1 MAYQSIKNLK
11 AQDVMTEKVV
21 FATEEEKLSEILAKL
36 KKHDIH
42 ELPVVRKNKLVGMV
56 SYDTLIK
63 RRNLPLSTKV
73 EHVMTTPP
81 KLSMDVPLMQVAEM
95 LMSSGFRALPITSK
109 GNKLAGMVSRND
121 LLAGIKN
128 DKRLSELQIDSIM
141 THTPQCILETE
152 NIKKARTMMMQLSM
166 RTLPVVDTK
175 ERLVGVVGVKD
186 IASIWTP
193 KTKESRGELSGE
205 KISLDVEVRSIM
217 NTEPIS
223 IGKDGKVKDVIALM
237 QTHDISSILI
247 TEKKKPLGIITPLDL
262 IELIVRM
269 IKRESLY
276 VQITGLDEEDTEYY
290 DDMYDL
296 IEKYMKKINK
306 IQRTRLFALHV
317 TQYHDKSLVKEYEL
331 RARLSTDKHLF
342 YAQGEGWN
350 LMMALDEVLDTL
362 VGIVTKDKDR
372 RLGARKKRNKSS

>member
-1 MAYQSIKNLK
+1 
-11 AQDVMTEKVV
+11 
-21 FATEEEKLSEILAKL
+21 
-36 KKHDIH
+36 
-42 ELPVVRKNKLVGMV
+42 
-56 SYDTLIK
+56 
-63 RRNLPLSTKV
+63 
-73 EHVMTTPP
+73 
-81 KLSMDVPLMQVAEM
+81 
-95 LMSSGFRALPITSK
+95 
-109 GNKLAGMVSRND
+109 
-121 LLAGIKN
+121 
-128 DKRLSELQIDSIM
+128 
-141 THTPQCILETE
+141 
-152 NIKKARTMMMQLSM
+152 
-166 RTLPVVDTK
+166 
-175 ERLVGVVGVKD
+175 
-186 IASIWTP
+186 
-193 KTKESRGELSGE
+193 
-205 KISLDVEVRSIM
+205 
-217 NTEPIS
+217 
-223 IGKDGKVKDVIALM
+223 M

-372 RLGARKKRNKSS
+372 RKKKKKKRNKSS

>member
-11 AQDVMTEKVV
+11 AEDVMTKKVIS
-21 FATEEEKLSEILAKL
+21 ATEDEILSEILAKL
-36 KKHDIH
+36 KKHNIH

-81 KLSMDVPLMQVAEM
+81 KLSEDVPITTVAEM
-95 LMSSGFRALPITSK
+95 LMSSGFRALPITTK
-109 GNKLAGMVSRND
+109 GKKLAGMVSRND
-121 LLAGIKN
+121 LLGGIKQ
-128 DKRLSELQIDSIM
+128 DRRLCEMEITTIM
-141 THTPQCILETE
+141 THNPQCISETD
-152 NIKKARTMMMQLSM
+152 NIKKARTMMKQLSM
-166 RTLPVVDTK
+166 RTLPVVDSK
-175 ERLVGVVGVKD
+175 EMLVGVVGIKD

-205 KISLDVEVRSIM
+205 KISLDIEVKSIM

-223 IGKDGKVKDVIALM
+223 ISKDGKVKDVITLM
-237 QTHDISSILI
+237 QEKEISSILI
-247 TEKKKPLGIITPLDL
+247 TDKKKPIGIITPLDL
-262 IELIVRM
+262 IELIVRI

-306 IQRTRLFALHV
+306 IQRTRLFSLHV

-331 RARLSTDKHLF
+331 RARLSTIKHLF
-342 YAQGEGWN
+342 YAQAEGWN
-350 LMMALDEVLDTL
+350 LMFALDEILDTL
-362 VGIVTKDKDR
+362 DGLVTKDKDKR
-372 RLGARKKRNKSS
+372 VAARKKAGK

>member
-11 AQDVMTEKVV
+11 AEDVMTKEVI
-21 FATEEEKLSEILAKL
+21 FATEDEILSEILAKL

-81 KLSMDVPLMQVAEM
+81 KLSEDVPITTVAEM
-95 LMSSGFRALPITSK
+95 LMSSGFRALPITTK
-109 GNKLAGMVSRND
+109 GKKLAGMVSRAD
-121 LLAGIKN
+121 LLGGITR
-128 DKRLSELQIDSIM
+128 DKGLSEMQIESIM
-141 THTPQCILETE
+141 TQKPQCIQDTD
-152 NIKKARTMMMQLSM
+152 NIKKARTLMRQLSM
-166 RTLPVVDTK
+166 RTLPVVDSD
-175 ERLVGVVGVKD
+175 EMLVGVVGVKD

-193 KTKESRGELSGE
+193 KTTESYGELIGE
-205 KISLDVEVRSIM
+205 KISLDIEVRSIM

-223 IGKDGKVKDVIALM
+223 IGKEGTVRDVITLM
-237 QTHDISSILI
+237 QQHDISSILI
-247 TEKKKPLGIITPLDL
+247 TEKKRPIGIITPLDL
-262 IELIVRM
+262 IELIVRT
-269 IKRESLY
+269 IKRETLY

-290 DDMYDL
+290 DDMYYL

-306 IQRTRLFALHV
+306 IQRTRLFSLHV
-317 TQYHDKSLVKEYEL
+317 TQYHDKSLMKEYEL

-342 YAQGEGWN
+342 YAQAEGWN
-350 LMMALDEVLDTL
+350 LMLALDEILDTL
-362 VGIVTKDKDR
+362 DGLVTKEKDKR
-372 RLGARKKRNKSS
+372 VGARKKAGK

>member
-11 AQDVMTEKVV
+11 AQDVMTDKVV

-81 KLSMDVPLMQVAEM
+81 KLSMDVPIMQVAEM

-109 GNKLAGMVSRND
+109 GNKLAGVVSRND
-121 LLAGIKN
+121 LLTGIKN
-128 DKRLSELQIDSIM
+128 DKRLSEMQIDSIM
-141 THTPQCILETE
+141 THKPLCIKENE

-166 RTLPVVDTK
+166 RTLPVVDSK
-175 ERLVGVVGVKD
+175 ELLVGVVGVKD

-205 KISLDVEVRSIM
+205 KVSLDVEVKSIM

-223 IGKDGKVKDVIALM
+223 IGKDGKVKDVITLM

-276 VQITGLDEEDTEYY
+276 VQITGLDEEDAEFY

-306 IQRTRLFALHV
+306 IQRTRLFSLHV

-331 RARLSTDKHLF
+331 RARLSTEKHLF

-362 VGIVTKDKDR
+362 DSIVTKDKDR
-372 RLGARKKRNKSS
+372 RLGARKKRNK